1 VSRVS
6 VFWETFGECIREI
19 VVGRAVNET
28 DNARGYVVLD
38 VVHLDV
44 NVVVPVG
51 LPRKK
56 GS

>member
-1 VSRVS
+1 MSRVS